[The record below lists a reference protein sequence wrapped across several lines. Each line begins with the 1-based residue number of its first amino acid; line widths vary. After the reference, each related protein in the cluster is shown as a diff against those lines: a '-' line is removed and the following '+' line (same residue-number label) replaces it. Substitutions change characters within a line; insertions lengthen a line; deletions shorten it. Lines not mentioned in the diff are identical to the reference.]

1 MRSTNNLHTIEK
13 LTVQYA
19 IDKATAKTAL
29 DNVSMTIPGG
39 GYTVG
44 VVGES
49 GSGKTTLGMSIMNLI
64 EPPGK
69 VVSGRIDYMGK
80 NVLEMSS
87 SELRAYRWGEV
98 SMVYQSAMNSLN
110 PVKTVIWHLTEVIR
124 AHTPASD
131 REARE
136 RALKLLDEVGIRP
149 ERADGYAHEF
159 SGGMRQRVVIA
170 MALAL
175 SPKLMIADEPTSAL
189 DVVVQRQI
197 LTLVRKKV
205 EQNKLSLVFITH
217 EIAILSGL
225 VDNVAVLHGGEI
237 VETGPIDKVLNEPL
251 HPYSEMLLGS
261 LLTLDFEASEMSKF
275 AKAAKKL
282 ELGMPE
288 KGCKYANRCKYA
300 FERCR
305 IESPLLQKVQG
316 NRWVACH
323 KYD

>member
-1 MRSTNNLHTIEK
+1 LHTIEN

-19 IDKATAKTAL
+19 IDKTTAKTAL
-29 DNVSMTIPGG
+29 ENVSMTIPGG

-44 VVGES
+44 IVGES
-49 GSGKTTLGMSIMNLI
+49 GSGKTTLGMSMMNLI
-64 EPPGK
+64 EPPGR

-80 NVLEMSS
+80 NILEMSS

-124 AHTPASD
+124 AHTPASN
-131 REARE
+131 REATE
-136 RALKLLDEVGIRP
+136 RALDLLAEVGIRP
-149 ERADGYAHEF
+149 ERAYGYAHEF

-261 LLTLDFEASEMSKF
+261 LLTLDFEAGQMRKF
-275 AKAAKKL
+275 AEAARKL
-282 ELGMPE
+282 EIGMPE

-305 IESPLLQKVQG
+305 RESPVLQKVQG